1 LSLIVTVRVEP
12 TVVVAIAAGSAR
24 LGAGVEPNFAE
35 TKPAD
40 PATAGY
46 APPNAASSEAAA
58 VPPSG
63 SIGAPAR
70 SFIAWRREGW
80 RMSYS
85 NLLLDCSTVS
95 E

>member
-1 LSLIVTVRVEP
+1 MTRHL
-12 TVVVAIAAGSAR
+12 AIAAVA
-24 LGAGVEPNFAE
+24 LLAVPLAE

-46 APPNAASSEAAA
+46 APPNAASSEAAT

-63 SIGAPAR
+63 NIGAPAR

-85 NLLLDCSTVS
+85 NLLLDCSTVG